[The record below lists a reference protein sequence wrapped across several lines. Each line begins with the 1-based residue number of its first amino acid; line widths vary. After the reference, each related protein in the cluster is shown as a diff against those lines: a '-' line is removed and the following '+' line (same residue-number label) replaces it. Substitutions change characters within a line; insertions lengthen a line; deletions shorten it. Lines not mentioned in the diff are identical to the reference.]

1 MGILK
6 NVNDK
11 QVHNGIFVVLL
22 LLFAAGVAAWWYY
35 GRNETSTP
43 AAPDEHPLT
52 QAATVSLCQL
62 LPKFTG
68 TQNCQDSEQQPNVAG
83 HSIWTNADNIPV
95 LRMDLISTHNLS
107 MATPITSKAWLAGVL
122 PEIKAS
128 GRQDWAEPKG
138 PWSSAAITRS
148 NIEQELLFEDNGVV
162 VVMQSEVFDRDA
174 LLKFA
179 AQASEVLRKAKP
191 ATSSEGDAN
200 PKWTP
205 AVPAKP

>member
-6 NVNDK
+6 TADAK
-11 QVHNGIFVVLL
+11 QVHNGIFVALL
-22 LLFAAGVAAWWYY
+22 LIFAAGIAAWWFY

-43 AAPDEHPLT
+43 AAPDEHPLS

-62 LPKFTG
+62 LPKFAG
-68 TQNCQDSEQQPNVAG
+68 TQNCQDSEQQANVAG
-83 HSIWTNADNIPV
+83 RSIWTNADNIAV

-107 MATPITSKAWLAGVL
+107 IATPITSKAWLAGVL

-138 PWSSAAITRS
+138 PWSNAAITSS
-148 NIEQELLFEDNGVV
+148 NIEQELLFEDNGIV
-162 VVMQSEVFDRDA
+162 VVMQSESFDRDT
-174 LLKFA
+174 LLKGA
-179 AQASEVLRKAKP
+179 DQASLALRKAKP
-191 ATSSEGDAN
+191 AISSEGDAT

-205 AVPAKP
+205 AAPAKP

>member
-6 NVNDK
+6 NTNDK
-11 QVHNGIFVVLL
+11 RVHNGIFVALL
-22 LLFAAGVAAWWYY
+22 LLFAAGIAAWWYY
-35 GRNETSTP
+35 GRNETSTS
-43 AAPDEHPLT
+43 ATPDEHPLT

-62 LPKFTG
+62 LPKFAG
-68 TQNCQDSEQQPNVAG
+68 TQNCQDSEQQANVAG

-107 MATPITSKAWLAGVL
+107 ITTPITSKDWLAGVL

-138 PWSSAAITRS
+138 PWSNAAITRS
-148 NIEQELLFEDNGVV
+148 NNEQELLFEDNGVV
-162 VVMQSEVFDRDA
+162 VVMQSGSLDRDS

-179 AQASEVLRKAKP
+179 DQASLALRKAKP
-191 ATSSEGDAN
+191 ATSSEGDAT

-205 AVPAKP
+205 AAPAKP